1 MAEAPVINDVT
12 QVSVFGTWQG
22 TPFVNVFHFAWTI
35 PVGAPVTLAGLQV
48 VKTGLQTVG
57 AGGAGRHFFNGIYN
71 LMDTGVV
78 VTDQTYRSFDGD
90 QSQEITGTQAA
101 AGTSGGTD
109 EPGMLAALVKW
120 NAGLVSRKF
129 KGRSYLPGLNG
140 GMLDGTDKDRI
151 DTTFSNTLAT
161 RMNDVIAGVIA
172 TTAFEMVVLSL
183 KAHNLGE
190 APPYATLASATVAP
204 FVAIQRRRRD

>member
-1 MAEAPVINDVT
+1 MAEAPVINDVM
-12 QVSVFGTWQG
+12 QCSVFGTWQG
-22 TPFVNVFHFAWTI
+22 TPFVNVFHFAPTV
-35 PVGAPVTLAGLQV
+35 PTAAPFSLAALNL
-48 VKTGLQTVG
+48 VKGELQTIG

-71 LMDTGVV
+71 LMDTGVQV
-78 VTDQTYRSFDGD
+78 LSQTYRSFDGD

-129 KGRSYLPGLNG
+129 KGRTYLPGLNG

-172 TTAFEMVVLSL
+172 TTSVELVVLSL

-190 APPYATLASATVAP
+190 APPYATLVSATVAP